1 MRAQSHLFGGLALLS
16 GAWAKVKYLGVA
28 IPGIDFGC
36 DIDGSCPPDQA
47 QYPSASHG
55 HGDGAGQMKHFV
67 EDSGLNTFRLPM
79 TWQYI
84 LNEQVGGKLDDDK
97 FGLYDDLMQSCLDT
111 GAYCMI
117 DLHNFARYDGGIIGQ
132 GGPSNEDFADVWS
145 QLATK
150 YAKEDKVMFGLM
162 NEPHDLDVALWAKSC
177 QAAVTSIRKAGATSQ
192 LILLPGTNFTNAETF
207 VTTGSADALAA
218 IKNPDGSKDGLILDL
233 HKYLDINN
241 SGSFDEC
248 TTDNVEAFRAM
259 ADWLRE
265 NKRVAIISESGASL
279 SDSCME
285 KFCAQNEFIAK
296 NSDVFI
302 GFVGW
307 GAGSFKYD
315 YIMTL
320 TPFQDGDKFTDNKL
334 MKQCIIEPFI
344 KNAPTATKTT
354 SSTKTKSIQT
364 QTTHT
369 KPTKST
375 DSESST
381 ESSDSSST
389 TEEPSSPSQPIFK
402 EGSESAASRDSKPD
416 DDSGASRSMGFFL
429 GGLISLSAM
438 PLHQVRGRLTTRMS
452 GFRIHRHI
460 QVLSVN
466 HRPNSNMYN
475 ETLNN
480 LASLQVDETTKNAPV
495 EITSTSSYPP
505 KIKSVRDLEP
515 CDRQNELAALKDFL
529 LNGLD
534 PNVSWEEDDLVDADD
549 DDSAS
554 NNSISDVTETKDSV
568 ADDSA
573 SNNSFEDR
581 LAGEDDWSHWNTPL
595 HRALRCSDF
604 DSASLLIQHGA
615 DVNLCN
621 YDDLTPLQ
629 EAVKGQRVEAV
640 EYLVKNG
647 ADIDKGDA
655 EEEEAPLQIA
665 LSIGAYEIFRLLVKA
680 VANFST
686 PSHSQWTIL
695 DLAVLARDQEA
706 LEILLDCNPGLK
718 PSPLSTSDNSKGPGE
733 WSDNVTAKELL
744 GIMSSN
750 RLIPPQEFYEMYS
763 HVILSTW
770 YSKNLQL
777 STTSIKTFLNGLFE
791 GLHEAAG
798 MTIPTART
806 TLCQPCSSFQARIA
820 NLRNKERYNEP
831 LFPVHDTRSV
841 LDECA
846 KHCRLCALA
855 AEGLDNA
862 LADASGTYMYDL
874 KEVDL
879 AKLAQSLPSS
889 SIGFRLRYEKASKSS
904 DYHYRYHGCKR
915 DHSYLTVVDVSTG
928 AMNDLALVELDEKF
942 LLEPSA
948 CIHEDTTTGSAP
960 ALSVARK
967 WLDDC
972 RYMFSHELC
981 RKAYQHVGQTLPA
994 RVLELTGPP
1003 RLIEGAAMEG
1013 PYCALSYC
1021 WGESGVNTLTTQAN
1035 LAHHMKGIPVD
1046 SLPIFIR
1053 ESIHAARSL
1062 GYKYL
1067 WIDALCIVQDDE
1079 EDWGHEASRMS
1090 DIYSNSDLTISSL
1103 KAKDC
1108 DENLFGPRQIKA
1120 PHPLALDYWL
1130 PKQQRAEW
1138 TPGVVHQSPVSSR
1151 GWTLQEQ
1158 ILSPRMLYFCGS
1170 YIIWECLCRMMVDAD
1185 PSASVCPP
1193 IYGDVTTRMK
1203 ARPKCVVKGIE
1214 IPKSQWSGFEDSP
1227 WDLWIKLLEDFTD
1240 RSLSKSSDRIPAF
1253 LALSKSLEEPLGGQF
1268 IGGIWTGD
1276 KFLESLCW
1284 ESCEADDDEP
1294 REPSW
1299 TWASVGGPVHYI
1311 ELGRDSR
1318 YPDSIPMATVV
1329 SLDIQTNQAQSR
1341 VSGSITLKG
1350 TLHKLNVTQMTPD
1363 YDYNYDE
1370 YGDPVERFDHKV
1382 DKTEICYAFDLV
1394 GFERGPVYVEWG
1406 RSPWFDQGGRPPSVV
1421 RLLLQPVNDGN
1432 VSNTSG
1438 VFRRIGLC
1446 SNAAIKGQSLS
1457 DIVLPRKDGSSEGAW
1472 SGIEWS
1478 EADRVITIV

>member
-1 MRAQSHLFGGLALLS
+1 MRAQSHLFGGLTLLS

-117 DLHNFARYDGGIIGQ
+117 DLHNFARYDGEIIGQ
-132 GGPSNEDFADVWS
+132 GGPSDEDFADVWS

-207 VTTGSADALAA
+207 VSTGSADALAA

-259 ADWLRE
+259 ADWLRDNE
-265 NKRVAIISESGASL
+265 RVAIISESGASL

-344 KNAPTATKTT
+344 KNAPSATTTT
-354 SSTKTKSIQT
+354 SKTKTKATET

-381 ESSDSSST
+381 TESSDSSST
-389 TEEPSSPSQPIFK
+389 TEESSSPSQPIFK

-416 DDSGASRSMGFFL
+416 DDSGASRSMGLFL
-429 GGLISLSAM
+429 GGLIKSA
-438 PLHQVRGRLTTRMS
+438 R
-452 GFRIHRHI
+452 
-460 QVLSVN
+460 
-466 HRPNSNMYN
+466 
-475 ETLNN
+475 
-480 LASLQVDETTKNAPV
+480 A
-495 EITSTSSYPP
+495 
-505 KIKSVRDLEP
+505 LEP
-515 CDRQNELAALKDFL
+515 CDRQNEFAALKDAL

-534 PNVSWEEDDLVDADD
+534 PNTRWEEDDLVEASD
-549 DDSAS
+549 DDSTS
-554 NNSISDVTETKDSV
+554 NNSASEDTTTSNSV
-568 ADDSA
+568 ADDST
-573 SNNSFEDR
+573 SNDSFENG
-581 LAGEDDWSHWNTPL
+581 LTGENNWPHWNTPL

-629 EAVKGQRVEAV
+629 EAVKAQRVEVA

-647 ADIDKGDA
+647 ADVDKGEA
-655 EEEEAPLQIA
+655 EEEAPLQIA

-686 PSHSQWTIL
+686 PSYSQWTIL

-706 LEILLDCNPGLK
+706 LEILLDCSPGLK
-718 PSPLSTSDNSKGPGE
+718 PSPLSTPDNSKGSGE
-733 WSDNVTAKELL
+733 WTDNVTAKELL
-744 GIMSSN
+744 GVVSSN
-750 RLIPPQEFYEMYS
+750 RLIPPQEFYEVYS
-763 HVILSTW
+763 HAILSTW
-770 YSKNLQL
+770 YSKNLRL
-777 STTSIKTFLNGLFE
+777 STASIKTFLDGVFE
-791 GLHEAAG
+791 GLYEAAG
-798 MTIPTART
+798 MTIPTTRT
-806 TLCQPCSSFQARIA
+806 TSCQPCSSFQARIA
-820 NLRNKERYNEP
+820 NVRTKERYNEP
-831 LFPVHDTRSV
+831 LFPIHDTRSA

-846 KHCRLCALA
+846 KHCQLCALA
-855 AEGLDNA
+855 AEGLDHA
-862 LADASGTYMYDL
+862 MADAAGTPMYDN
-874 KEVDL
+874 EFVDL
-879 AKLAQSLPSS
+879 PKLARSLPSS

-904 DYHYRYHGCKR
+904 DYHYRYNGCKR
-915 DHSYLTVVDVSTG
+915 DHSYLTVVDASTG

-942 LLEPSA
+942 VLEPSA
-948 CIHEDTTTGSAP
+948 CVQEDTTIGSAP
-960 ALSVARK
+960 ALSVVWK

-972 RYMFSHELC
+972 RNMFSHELC
-981 RKAYQHVGQTLPA
+981 RKAYQHVGQTRPA
-994 RVLELTGPP
+994 RVLDLTEQP
-1003 RLIEGAAMEG
+1003 RLIDGTAMEG
-1013 PYCALSYC
+1013 PYCSLSYC

-1035 LAHHMKGIPVD
+1035 LAQHMKGIPVD

-1067 WIDALCIVQDDE
+1067 WIDAPCIVQDDE

-1108 DENLFGPRQIKA
+1108 DENLFWPRQIKA

-1138 TPGVVHQSPVSSR
+1138 TPGVVHQYAVHPW
-1151 GWTLQEQ
+1151 WTL
-1158 ILSPRMLYFCGS
+1158 G
-1170 YIIWECLCRMMVDAD
+1170 
-1185 PSASVCPP
+1185 
-1193 IYGDVTTRMK
+1193 
-1203 ARPKCVVKGIE
+1203 
-1214 IPKSQWSGFEDSP
+1214 
-1227 WDLWIKLLEDFTD
+1227 
-1240 RSLSKSSDRIPAF
+1240 
-1253 LALSKSLEEPLGGQF
+1253 
-1268 IGGIWTGD
+1268 
-1276 KFLESLCW
+1276 
-1284 ESCEADDDEP
+1284 
-1294 REPSW
+1294 
-1299 TWASVGGPVHYI
+1299 
-1311 ELGRDSR
+1311 
-1318 YPDSIPMATVV
+1318 
-1329 SLDIQTNQAQSR
+1329 
-1341 VSGSITLKG
+1341 
-1350 TLHKLNVTQMTPD
+1350 
-1363 YDYNYDE
+1363 
-1370 YGDPVERFDHKV
+1370 
-1382 DKTEICYAFDLV
+1382 
-1394 GFERGPVYVEWG
+1394 
-1406 RSPWFDQGGRPPSVV
+1406 
-1421 RLLLQPVNDGN
+1421 
-1432 VSNTSG
+1432 
-1438 VFRRIGLC
+1438 
-1446 SNAAIKGQSLS
+1446 
-1457 DIVLPRKDGSSEGAW
+1457 
-1472 SGIEWS
+1472 
-1478 EADRVITIV
+1478 